1 MFDCKDAALERK
13 LIDRISLNLQEKYK
27 LLHNNL
33 QKALL
38 TFFLKAIPY
47 DFGQKTSKIRLIF

>member
-1 MFDCKDAALERK
+1 MERK
-13 LIDRISLNLQEKYK
+13 LIDRFPLNLQEKYK

-33 QKALL
+33 QEAVLQL
-38 TFFLKAIPY
+38 FLKAIPY